1 MKRRFTRRILAVL
14 VAAAPLVAAD
24 ARMTDADRAN
34 AAKWLEQSRKEFLAA
49 VQGLS
54 EEQWKWKPAPD
65 RWSIAEIAEHVVL
78 AEAAQF
84 ANVKKAI
91 AGAPNP
97 AWEEQTARKTAMLE
111 TVLAGRMG
119 RVQAPE
125 AIVPKEG
132 LSRSQALERFER
144 QRKEIVQFAAESD
157 LPLKQYT
164 MVNAFFGPLN
174 AYQWLLYAPLHTL
187 RHNQQ
192 IAEVKASPGY
202 PK

>member
-1 MKRRFTRRILAVL
+1 MGRFIRKIPALL
-14 VAAAPLVAAD
+14 VAVAPLIAAD
-24 ARMTDADRAN
+24 ARMTDGDRTN
-34 AAKWLEQSRKEFLAA
+34 AAKWLEKSRTEFLAA
-49 VQGLS
+49 IQGLS

-65 RWSIAEIAEHVVL
+65 RWSIAEVAEHVVL
-78 AEAAQF
+78 AEAGQF
-84 ANVKKAI
+84 ANVKMAL
-91 AGAPNP
+91 AGSPNP

-119 RVQAPE
+119 KAQAPE

-132 LSRSQALERFER
+132 LTRAQAVERFER
-144 QRKEIVQFAAESD
+144 QRKEIVQFAAGTD

-164 MVNAFFGPLN
+164 LPNAFFGPLN